1 GEDGLSIATY
11 ESDTEKKL
19 KKKRA
24 SQKPPK
30 SPKSPYL
37 SNTQLYPKK
46 AAVWR
51 SLKGTGTMHTENP
64 TARVPRELWL
74 ASLKHGAGL
83 NHPVKSEY
91 DSGHVRV
98 VTSTSTPD
106 YLKEAFGMKKPRH
119 SRSASNEGYVPGT
132 PSYKEKEDMYDEIME
147 LKKMLQSQ
155 KSESDMMKTKLR
167 RLEEE
172 NSRKDKQIEQLLDP
186 CKSSEFTR
194 SLADKKN
201 DASVMMNS
209 LKQKILKL
217 EQQCK
222 EKDNVINKL
231 QTDLKMT
238 SLEEMKITAETY
250 YEEIQRLRLL
260 LASSE
265 APEKKS
271 PPESR
276 ESQKRQKVLN
286 ATILRLSKNIKQ
298 LQEENKTLKVDLDQ
312 ALENSP
318 VTGSAQGYAEWSKQR
333 LIRRVSELEK
343 NADELESARLQLSV
357 ADRSTQ
363 PVPAQSATPSPQGLD
378 PQQEIERL
386 RGLVKKLRED
396 RSELQAQLAAKDMEL
411 KQLMREK
418 VEMEKQ
424 LQRLQTTER
433 SRLSEKD
440 SPVFREEFQGLT
452 EKVKRREAALEDG
465 RQIREDLSQAS
476 FNKVVASTRKLHRI
490 DHLEQISAQSPH
502 ITDRG
507 KPDIRQ
513 DQAARTIQK
522 HWKQFQKRKKDA
534 NLNEAAVMIQAA
546 MRGHLARQSLLG
558 TDGGTENHNASSLS
572 TPRSKNPRLSHGES
586 VQSLS
591 SSTVK
596 MDETVSLIQS
606 AFRGHLT
613 RAGQL

>member
-1 GEDGLSIATY
+1 MSSSYHIRNVTVGFIFFQGEDGLSIATY

-119 SRSASNEGYVPGT
+119 SRSASNGYVPGT

-250 YEEIQRLRLL
+250 YEEVR
-260 LASSE
+260 
-265 APEKKS
+265 
-271 PPESR
+271 
-276 ESQKRQKVLN
+276 
-286 ATILRLSKNIKQ
+286 
-298 LQEENKTLKVDLDQ
+298 
-312 ALENSP
+312 
-318 VTGSAQGYAEWSKQR
+318 
-333 LIRRVSELEK
+333 
-343 NADELESARLQLSV
+343 
-357 ADRSTQ
+357 
-363 PVPAQSATPSPQGLD
+363 
-378 PQQEIERL
+378 
-386 RGLVKKLRED
+386 
-396 RSELQAQLAAKDMEL
+396 
-411 KQLMREK
+411 
-418 VEMEKQ
+418 
-424 LQRLQTTER
+424 
-433 SRLSEKD
+433 
-440 SPVFREEFQGLT
+440 
-452 EKVKRREAALEDG
+452 
-465 RQIREDLSQAS
+465 
-476 FNKVVASTRKLHRI
+476 
-490 DHLEQISAQSPH
+490 
-502 ITDRG
+502 
-507 KPDIRQ
+507 
-513 DQAARTIQK
+513 
-522 HWKQFQKRKKDA
+522 
-534 NLNEAAVMIQAA
+534 
-546 MRGHLARQSLLG
+546 SLL
-558 TDGGTENHNASSLS
+558 
-572 TPRSKNPRLSHGES
+572 
-586 VQSLS
+586 
-591 SSTVK
+591 
-596 MDETVSLIQS
+596 
-606 AFRGHLT
+606 
-613 RAGQL
+613 